1 MRDTSAREA
10 ARERNG
16 RFGVQ
21 ERTEIRLRNAELGLA
36 VSNLPT
42 WDDALVHASYFS
54 DPDIEVIIDEDF
66 RAISF
71 CSISGNCRIDPGDGV
86 PAAQKFYPSGMPEFR
101 GFYSKDGPT
110 DPGDGQPALRWYH
123 PNGSVS
129 SSMHMVGGVNQDPG
143 DGRPAC
149 QDLSSDGTPELQSF
163 WDNGVRQ
170 DPSDGRPA
178 HQTFHPDG
186 TPNEVAHY
194 VDGELQDP
202 SDTTPAVR
210 EFRND
215 GHLKTAEFYE
225 AGQMRPRPKMSF
237 WHSRRLKKVGR

>member
-10 ARERNG
+10 ARENNG

-21 ERTEIRLRNAELGLA
+21 RRTEIRLRNAELGLA

-42 WDDALVHASYFS
+42 WDDALVHASFFS

-66 RAISF
+66 RAIAF
-71 CSISGNCRIDPGDGV
+71 RSISENCRIDPGGGV
-86 PAAQKFYPSGMPEFR
+86 PAVQKFYPSGMPEFR

-110 DPGDGQPALRWYH
+110 DPGDGQPALCWYH
-123 PNGSVS
+123 QNGSVS
-129 SSMHMVGGVNQDPG
+129 SSMHMVGGVN
-143 DGRPAC
+143 
-149 QDLSSDGTPELQSF
+149 
-163 WDNGVRQ
+163 
-170 DPSDGRPA
+170 
-178 HQTFHPDG
+178 
-186 TPNEVAHY
+186 

-210 EFRND
+210 EFRSD
-215 GHLKTAEFYE
+215 GHLETAEFYE

-237 WHSRRLKKVGR
+237 WHSRRLKKVDR